1 MGGSAPQL
9 LLRCC
14 MLTPELYDPGAHTPE
29 GAVYATA
36 FPTPSAI
43 SPLMGTAKDKGRPG
57 HFECLAS
64 SISKLGEDDGGL
76 AERTSTSPGPP

>member
-1 MGGSAPQL
+1 MRPRIKGGRMQCWSAPQL

-29 GAVYATA
+29 LAVYATA

-43 SPLMGTAKDKGRPG
+43 SPLIG
-57 HFECLAS
+57 HGQAN
-64 SISKLGEDDGGL
+64 GDPD
-76 AERTSTSPGPP
+76 

>member
-1 MGGSAPQL
+1 MQCRSAPQL

-43 SPLMGTAKDKGRPG
+43 SPLIGYGQANGDPDPA
-57 HFECLAS
+57 LSA
-64 SISKLGEDDGGL
+64 D
-76 AERTSTSPGPP
+76 STSVDLLEACR

>member
-1 MGGSAPQL
+1 MQCRSAPQL

-43 SPLMGTAKDKGRPG
+43 SPLIGPGQATATRTRP
-57 HFECLAS
+57 LSA
-64 SISKLGEDDGGL
+64 D
-76 AERTSTSPGPP
+76 STSVDLLEACR

>member
-1 MGGSAPQL
+1 
-9 LLRCC
+9 

-43 SPLMGTAKDKGRPG
+43 SPLIG
-57 HFECLAS
+57 HGQQNGDPDSTFEC
-64 SISKLGEDDGGL
+64 
-76 AERTSTSPGPP
+76 

>member
-1 MGGSAPQL
+1 
-9 LLRCC
+9 

-43 SPLMGTAKDKGRPG
+43 SPLIG
-57 HFECLAS
+57 HGQANGDPDSTFEC
-64 SISKLGEDDGGL
+64 
-76 AERTSTSPGPP
+76 